1 MGFTTA
7 PTPPAQLALAYVAS
21 TFTFTCLY
29 VCHMRL
35 LHFVWPH
42 LFELDLRLRMTNAE
56 RCNGVWHST
65 ATVLLSGYGLW
76 SSYAQH
82 GWFQYDAPNSPT
94 LELSLALTIGYF
106 AADTAAMWLRYFTVP
121 GETDEPVVFTVRA
134 LSRRGL
140 GDAAV
145 R

>member
-1 MGFTTA
+1 LEELEGQADGGARQHTRTHRRSMGFTTA

-82 GWFQYDAPNSPT
+82 GWFQYDAPNSQV
-94 LELSLALTIGYF
+94 LS
-106 AADTAAMWLRYFTVP
+106 DP
-121 GETDEPVVFTVRA
+121 
-134 LSRRGL
+134 S
-140 GDAAV
+140 DASC
-145 R
+145 